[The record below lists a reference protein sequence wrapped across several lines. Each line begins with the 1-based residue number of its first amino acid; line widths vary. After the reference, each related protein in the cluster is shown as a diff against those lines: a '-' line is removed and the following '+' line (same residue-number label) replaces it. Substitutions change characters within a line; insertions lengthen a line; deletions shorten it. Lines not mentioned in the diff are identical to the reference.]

1 MGLVTAN
8 QQVSDQASFPAGAIL
23 AGGQSAR
30 MGKPKAAV
38 RLWDGRTM
46 IEHVLDTLLA
56 VCPRVVVVGADSSLS
71 LQAGARVVHIPDRKG
86 GLGPLSGVDALL
98 ASGLD
103 SRYIVAAC
111 DQPLLSVMLLRRVA
125 EGDAQRPHFFRA
137 ARISSILPLPAHL
150 PASLLEDVQRIL
162 VAPDRS
168 LRALMAAVPPQWIE
182 ISVEEEKLLA
192 SVNTPA
198 ELAELNRRMRER
210 GRAH

>member
-8 QQVSDQASFPAGAIL
+8 QQVSDPASFPTGAVL
-23 AGGQSAR
+23 AGGQSVR

-46 IEHVLDTLLA
+46 IEHVLDTLLT

-71 LQAGARVVHIPDRKG
+71 LQAGARAARIPDRRA
-86 GLGPLSGVDALL
+86 GLGPLSGIDALL

-103 SRYIVAAC
+103 RRYLVAAC
-111 DQPLLSVMLLRRVA
+111 DQPLVSVMLWRRLA
-125 EGDAQRPHFFRA
+125 EGDPSQPHFFRA

-150 PASLLEDVQRIL
+150 PASLLEEVQRL
-162 VAPDRS
+162 LSGPDRS
-168 LRALMAAVPPQWIE
+168 LRGLMAAVSPQWIE
-182 ISVEEEKLLA
+182 ISGDEETLLK

-198 ELAELNRRMRER
+198 ELAEINRRMREG

>member
-8 QQVSDQASFPAGAIL
+8 QQVSDQASFPTGAVL

-30 MGKPKAAV
+30 MGQPKAAV

-46 IEHVLDTLLA
+46 MEHMLDT
-56 VCPRVVVVGADSSLS
+56 
-71 LQAGARVVHIPDRKG
+71 
-86 GLGPLSGVDALL
+86 LL

-103 SRYIVAAC
+103 NRYVVAAC

-125 EGDAQRPHFFRA
+125 EGDTRRPHFFRA

-150 PASLLEDVQRIL
+150 PVSLLEDVQRIL
-162 VAPDRS
+162 ASPDRS

-182 ISVEEEKLLA
+182 ISVEEEKLLT

-198 ELAELNRRMRER
+198 ELAELNQRMLER
-210 GRAH
+210 SRAH

>member
-1 MGLVTAN
+1 MTAN
-8 QQVSDQASFPAGAIL
+8 QQVSDQASFPSGAIL

-30 MGKPKAAV
+30 MGQPKAAV

-46 IEHVLDTLLA
+46 IEHLLDTLLT

-71 LQAGARVVHIPDRKG
+71 LQAGARVVRIPDRKG
-86 GLGPLSGVDALL
+86 GLGPLSGIEALL

-103 SRYIVAAC
+103 NRYIVAAC
-111 DQPLLSVMLLRRVA
+111 DQPLLSVMLLRRLA
-125 EGDAQRPHFFRA
+125 AGDPQRPHFFRA

-162 VAPDRS
+162 AAPDRS

-182 ISVEEEKLLA
+182 ISVEEEKLLT

-198 ELAELNRRMRER
+198 ELAELNRRMQER

>member
-1 MGLVTAN
+1 M
-8 QQVSDQASFPAGAIL
+8 

-46 IEHVLDTLLA
+46 IEHVLDTLLT

-86 GLGPLSGVDALL
+86 GLGPLSGIDALL

-103 SRYIVAAC
+103 SRYLTAAC

-125 EGDAQRPHFFRA
+125 EGDPQRPHFFRA

-150 PASLLEDVQRIL
+150 PALLLEDVQRIL
-162 VAPDRS
+162 AASDRS
-168 LRALMAAVPPQWIE
+168 LRALMATVTPQWIE

-192 SVNTPA
+192 SVNTPS
-198 ELAELNRRMRER
+198 ELAELNRRMRGR

>member
-8 QQVSDQASFPAGAIL
+8 QQVSDQASFPTGAIL

-46 IEHVLDTLLA
+46 IEHLLDTLLT

-71 LQAGARVVHIPDRKG
+71 LQAGARVVRIPDRKG
-86 GLGPLSGVDALL
+86 GLGPLSGIDTLL

-103 SRYIVAAC
+103 NRYIVAAC
-111 DQPLLSVMLLRRVA
+111 DQPLLSVMLLRRLA

-150 PASLLEDVQRIL
+150 PTSLLEDVQRIL
-162 VAPDRS
+162 AASDRS

-182 ISVEEEKLLA
+182 ISVEEEKLLT

>member
-1 MGLVTAN
+1 
-8 QQVSDQASFPAGAIL
+8 
-23 AGGQSAR
+23 

-46 IEHVLDTLLA
+46 IEHLLDTLLT
-56 VCPRVVVVGADSSLS
+56 VCPRVAVVRADSSLS

-86 GLGPLSGVDALL
+86 GLGPLSGIDALL

-103 SRYIVAAC
+103 NRYIVAAC
-111 DQPLLSVMLLRRVA
+111 DQPLLSVMLLRRVV

-150 PASLLEDVQRIL
+150 PASLLENVQRIL
-162 VAPDRS
+162 LSPDRS
-168 LRALMAAVPPQWIE
+168 LRALMAAAPPQWIE
-182 ISVEEEKLLA
+182 ISVEEEKLLT

-198 ELAELNRRMRER
+198 ELAELNRRMQER

>member
-8 QQVSDQASFPAGAIL
+8 QQVSDQASFPSGAIL

-46 IEHVLDTLLA
+46 IEHLLDTLLT

-71 LQAGARVVHIPDRKG
+71 LQAGARVVRIPDRKG
-86 GLGPLSGVDALL
+86 GLGPLSGIEALL

-103 SRYIVAAC
+103 NRYIVAAC
-111 DQPLLSVMLLRRVA
+111 DQPLLSVMLLRRLV

-137 ARISSILPLPAHL
+137 ARISSVLPLPAHL

-162 VAPDRS
+162 ASPDRS
-168 LRALMAAVPPQWIE
+168 LRALMAAVSPQWIE
-182 ISVEEEKLLA
+182 IAVEEEKLLT
-192 SVNTPA
+192 SVNTPS

-210 GRAH
+210 GHAH

>member
-8 QQVSDQASFPAGAIL
+8 QQVSDQASFPSGAIL

-46 IEHVLDTLLA
+46 IEHLLDTLLT

-71 LQAGARVVHIPDRKG
+71 LQAGARVVRIPDRKG
-86 GLGPLSGVDALL
+86 GLGPLSGIEALL

-103 SRYIVAAC
+103 NRYIVAAC
-111 DQPLLSVMLLRRVA
+111 DQPLLSVMLLRRLA
-125 EGDAQRPHFFRA
+125 AGDPQRPHFFRA

-150 PASLLEDVQRIL
+150 PASSLEEVQRIL
-162 VAPDRS
+162 AAPDRS

-182 ISVEEEKLLA
+182 ISVEEEKLLT

>member
-1 MGLVTAN
+1 
-8 QQVSDQASFPAGAIL
+8 
-23 AGGQSAR
+23 

-46 IEHVLDTLLA
+46 IEHLLDTLLT

-71 LQAGARVVHIPDRKG
+71 LQAGARVVRIPDRKG
-86 GLGPLSGVDALL
+86 GLGPLSGIEALL

-103 SRYIVAAC
+103 NRYIVAAC
-111 DQPLLSVMLLRRVA
+111 DQPLLSVMLLRRVV

-150 PASLLEDVQRIL
+150 PASSLEEVQRIL
-162 VAPDRS
+162 AAPDRS

-182 ISVEEEKLLA
+182 ISVEEEKLLT

-198 ELAELNRRMRER
+198 ELAELNRRMQER